1 MKWSV
6 FLRSFILLYK
16 ENTMS
21 EKAVLIT
28 GACGE
33 IGQALV
39 QNLSSRGG
47 YRIVTSDLMP
57 LPDNIKALSAE
68 HLQGDLV
75 NRIKQF
81 YDYDFDIIFHLAA
94 SLSSKAEVATEE
106 AHRINVE
113 GTMQLLMLAAYK
125 SEKLKK
131 SVKFLFPSSIATYG
145 FPNLESKQAA
155 GVVKEDDWN
164 TPHTMYGCNKLYCEK
179 LGMYYSRYYGQRHL
193 DLNPPVMCD
202 FRAIRFPG
210 LISAFT
216 LPSGGT
222 SDYGPEMLHAAA
234 QGKPYACFVRED
246 TKISFMAMP
255 DAIKSLMVLTEA
267 PREKLTRMVYNIA
280 SFSLTAGEFRKWA
293 LRAFPGAR
301 VTFEPN
307 ARRQGIVD
315 SWPEDVND
323 SQARADWG
331 WKPDYDVD
339 RFFDEY
345 LIPNIKGRYKGKWSL
360 RSKE

>member
-1 MKWSV
+1 
-6 FLRSFILLYK
+6 
-16 ENTMS
+16 MS

-39 QNLSSRGG
+39 QCLVERGG
-47 YRIVTSDLMP
+47 IRIVTADLAP
-57 LPDNIKALSAE
+57 LPESIKSMPAE
-68 HLQGDLV
+68 HIQGDLV
-75 NRIKQF
+75 NKIKVF
-81 YDYDFDIIFHLAA
+81 YDYDFDVIFHLAA

-131 SVKFLFPSSIATYG
+131 SVKFLFPSSIAAYG
-145 FPNLESKQAA
+145 FPTLAAKRAA
-155 GVVKEDDWN
+155 GVVKEEDCN

-179 LGMYYSRYYGQRHL
+179 LGMYYSLYCSQRHL
-193 DLNPPVMCD
+193 DPNPPTMLD

-216 LPSGGT
+216 VPSGGT

-255 DAIKSLMVLTEA
+255 DAIKSLLMLTDA
-267 PREKLTRMVYNIA
+267 PREKLTGQVYNIA
-280 SFSLTAGEFRKWA
+280 AFSLTAGQFRQRAIK
-293 LRAFPGAR
+293 AFPSAQI
-301 VTFEPN
+301 TFEPN
-307 ARRQGIVD
+307 PRRQGIVD
-315 SWPEDVND
+315 SWPEEVND
-323 SQARADWG
+323 VLARKDWG
-331 WKPDYDVD
+331 WKPDYNADK
-339 RFFDEY
+339 FFDEY
-345 LIPNIKGRYKGKWSL
+345 FLPEITKRYQRPSS
-360 RSKE
+360 RTNE

>member
-1 MKWSV
+1 
-6 FLRSFILLYK
+6 
-16 ENTMS
+16 MS
-21 EKAVLIT
+21 EKQVLVT

-39 QNLSSRGG
+39 QGLAKRGG
-47 YRIVTSDLMP
+47 YRIVTADFMA
-57 LPDNIKALSAE
+57 LPDSIKNLSSE
-68 HLQGDLV
+68 HVQGDLV
-75 NRIKQF
+75 YKIKTF

-113 GTMQLLMLAAYK
+113 GTMQLLMLAAYR
-125 SEKLKK
+125 SEKYNKA
-131 SVKFLFPSSIATYG
+131 VKFLFPSSIAVYG
-145 FPNLESKQAA
+145 MSNLAAKKSA
-155 GVVKEDDWN
+155 GVVNEDEWN

-179 LGMYYSRYYGQRHL
+179 LGMYYGKYYGQKHL
-193 DLNPPVMCD
+193 DVKPPTMLD

-234 QGKPYACFVRED
+234 QDKPYSCFVRAD

-255 DAIKSLMVLTEA
+255 DAIKSLMMLTDV
-267 PREKLTRMVYNIA
+267 PREKLTNSVYNIA
-280 SFSLTAGEFRKWA
+280 AFAITADEFRQRA
-293 LRAFPGAR
+293 LKAFANAKI
-301 VTFEPN
+301 TFEPN
-307 ARRQGIVD
+307 PRRQGIVD
-315 SWPEDVND
+315 SWPEDVDD
-323 SQARADWG
+323 SLARTDWN

-339 RFFDEY
+339 RFFDDYFLPE
-345 LIPNIKGRYKGKWSL
+345 IRKRYGK
-360 RSKE
+360 

>member
-1 MKWSV
+1 
-6 FLRSFILLYK
+6 
-16 ENTMS
+16 MS
-21 EKAVLIT
+21 EKQVLVT

-39 QNLSSRGG
+39 QGLAKRGG
-47 YRIVTSDLMP
+47 YRIVTADFMA
-57 LPDNIKALSAE
+57 LPDSIKSLSSE
-68 HLQGDLV
+68 HVQGDLV
-75 NRIKQF
+75 YKIKTF

-113 GTMQLLMLAAYK
+113 GTMQLLMLAAYR
-125 SEKLKK
+125 SEKYNKA
-131 SVKFLFPSSIATYG
+131 VKFLFPSSIAVYG
-145 FPNLESKQAA
+145 MSNLAAKKSA
-155 GVVKEDDWN
+155 GVVNEDEWN

-179 LGMYYSRYYGQRHL
+179 LGMYYGKYYGQKHL
-193 DLNPPVMCD
+193 DVKPPTMLD

-234 QGKPYACFVRED
+234 QDKPYSCFVRAD

-255 DAIKSLMVLTEA
+255 DAIKSLMMLTDV
-267 PREKLTRMVYNIA
+267 PREKLTNSVYNIA
-280 SFSLTAGEFRKWA
+280 AFAITADEFRQRA
-293 LRAFPGAR
+293 LKAFANAKI
-301 VTFEPN
+301 TFEPN
-307 ARRQGIVD
+307 PRRQGIVD
-315 SWPEDVND
+315 SWPEDVDD
-323 SQARADWG
+323 SLARTDWN

-339 RFFDEY
+339 RFFDDYFLPE
-345 LIPNIKGRYKGKWSL
+345 IRKRYGK
-360 RSKE
+360 